1 FSSRRRHT
9 RFSRDWSSDV
19 CSSDLQ
25 GGGQYDAHV
34 DNAIFLVPGTNQRIR
49 TDVSTTV
56 FLSEPEEYD
65 GGELII
71 QDTYGEQRVKLPA
84 GHAIL
89 YPGTSL
95 HRVTPVTR
103 GTRYASFFWTQ
114 SLVRSDEQRALLFE
128 QDIAIQELTLSGGA
142 PDA

>member
-84 GHAIL
+84 EIGRASCRER
-89 YPGTSL
+89 GESEGAAVADT
-95 HRVTPVTR
+95 TR
-103 GTRYASFFWTQ
+103 
-114 SLVRSDEQRALLFE
+114 
-128 QDIAIQELTLSGGA
+128 
-142 PDA
+142 